1 MKAAGID
8 RRTFIR
14 KSVAATA
21 GFALGYATRGVADTG
36 QGRAVADVN
45 IDALFT
51 PFAIG
56 PYQAKNRFVMAPM
69 AVGNYHEGVPTAE
82 VADHYERRAKGG
94 AGLLITGGT
103 IVDHPR
109 GSAETNIGRM
119 NARSQET
126 WKRITE
132 KVHAHQ
138 AGIFCQLWHQGPLTE
153 PGIGPRAMVEDG
165 RTVVSVA
172 FPSDLTSVIDSFVRS
187 ARLARGAGFDGVEIH
202 GAHGYLLDAYLR
214 AFGTRAVATTEVSP
228 ETFVYQLV
236 KEVRAAV
243 GPRFPLGFR
252 FSRWSNDEYSGNYL
266 ADPTRLQDVLL
277 PLKQAGVDVF
287 HASRG
292 YGPFWLPEYKESSL
306 SLAGWCRRTTA
317 MPTITVGH
325 VGLEPR
331 QFFSRNEGGLATL
344 MSQFAEGQFDL
355 VAVGRALLK
364 NPDWV
369 NMVQR
374 KEYAA
379 LIAVGP
385 AD

>member
-1 MKAAGID
+1 
-8 RRTFIR
+8 
-14 KSVAATA
+14 VAATA
-21 GFALGYATRGVADTG
+21 GFSLGYAARGVANVV
-36 QGRAVADVN
+36 QGPAVSEVN
-45 IDALFT
+45 IDALFM

-69 AVGNYHEGVPTAE
+69 AVGDYQDGAPKAE
-82 VADHYERRAKGG
+82 VADHYERHAKGG
-94 AGLLITGGT
+94 VGLLITGGT
-103 IVDHPR
+103 IVDHAL

-119 NARSQET
+119 NARSREA
-126 WKRITE
+126 WKRITD

-153 PGIGPRAMVEDG
+153 PGIGPRAIVEDG

-172 FPSDLTSVIDSFVRS
+172 SRSDLTSVIDSFVRS
-187 ARLARGAGFDGVEIH
+187 ARLARDAGFDGVEIH

-214 AFGTRAVATTEVSP
+214 AFGARAVATTEVSP
-228 ETFVYQLV
+228 ETFVCQLV

-252 FSRWSNDEYSGNYL
+252 FSRWSNAEYSGNYL
-266 ADPTRLQDVLL
+266 ADPTLLQAVLL

-292 YGPFWLPEYKESSL
+292 YGPFWPPEYKGSPL
-306 SLAGWCRRTTA
+306 SLAGWCRRATA

-325 VGLEPR
+325 VGLDPQ
-331 QFFSRNEGGLATL
+331 QFFGRHEGGLATL
-344 MSQFAEGQFDL
+344 TSQLAEGQFDL

-369 NMVQR
+369 HMVQR

-379 LIAVGP
+379 LIAAGS